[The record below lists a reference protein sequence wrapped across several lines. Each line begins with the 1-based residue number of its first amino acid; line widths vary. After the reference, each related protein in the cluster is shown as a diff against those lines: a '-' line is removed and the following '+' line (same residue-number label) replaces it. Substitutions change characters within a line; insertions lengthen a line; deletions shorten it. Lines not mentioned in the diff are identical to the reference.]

1 MNNVFEKDQKT
12 KLEKEKEEERKETLR
27 VTGVII
33 TMLVFIILFTIM
45 LFYSGSLT
53 TYITNYISSAGMDPN
68 KQTPYVNMFL
78 SLIAI
83 FLYLGIFQLLSVL
96 PDELKKFGMTQN
108 KPFDLPFNFDLGNG
122 YTLTEISGMI
132 SEFTFYFFI
141 MVIFIFFN
149 FNSGEA
155 NNAIF
160 MLANVAF
167 LYYMFIMLIIINI
180 AQPQPGST
188 ISNLDIAITAFVVFS
203 FMAMVA
209 LYTKV
214 TSDAEAMNLFKTF
227 LPLPELN
234 FIFRL
239 IMFIPCIFI
248 YTINF
253 FRYQT
258 DPGVTPPTILILLVI
273 NIFVITGYVIYKNI
287 KPDVTKLILNEP
299 IYLNRKQ
306 VLSAEDMILYE
317 QELKRYKY
325 SLSFWVNINRV
336 KSRDKDIKI
345 LELSNKLKVLY
356 NEASGELTVE
366 YMKEDGD
373 QGNSNYEKYLG
384 TNNFPLQKWNHIIL
398 NYNSGILDVF
408 LNNKLLFSQSG
419 VIIKNSRNEI
429 HSGEDDGLTGG
440 ICHVKYFNRV
450 LTLDEID
457 RFYHRYK
464 NSNPP
469 VV

>member
-1 MNNVFEKDQKT
+1 MAFLIT
-12 KLEKEKEEERKETLR
+12 
-27 VTGVII
+27 II
-33 TMLVFIILFTIM
+33 VFISLNYNYYAKLLFFSAAVCLSLVLILYFINYGSDILDYFNKLNLDVTSSMGYRFYIWEKIIISVFKNPLFGSGYLGVSIM
-45 LFYSGSLT
+45 EGGSGSAHSQ
-53 TYITNYISSAGMDPN
+53 YMD
-68 KQTPYVNMFL
+68 VLFRV
-78 SLIAI
+78 
-83 FLYLGIFQLLSVL
+83 GII
-96 PDELKKFGMTQN
+96 G
-108 KPFDLPFNFDLGNG
+108 
-122 YTLTEISGMI
+122 
-132 SEFTFYFFI
+132 FTFYFFI

-149 FNSGEA
+149 FNTGEA

-160 MLANVAF
+160 ILANVMF
-167 LYYMFIMLIIINI
+167 VYFMFIMMIVINI

-188 ISNLDIAITAFVVFS
+188 ISNVDIVITAFVAFS
-203 FMAMVA
+203 IMGMFA

-214 TSDAEAMNLFKTF
+214 ITDDKAMDLFKTF

-253 FRYQT
+253 FRYQM
-258 DPGVTPPTILILLVI
+258 DPAVTPPTILILLVI
-273 NIFVITGYVIYKNI
+273 NILVITGYILSKTI

-306 VLSAEDMILYE
+306 KLSEEDMLLYDRDI
-317 QELKRYKY
+317 KKYKY

-336 KSRDKDIKI
+336 KSRDKDIEI

-356 NEASGELTVE
+356 NESSGELTVE
-366 YMKEDGD
+366 YVKENGTTNDW
-373 QGNSNYEKYLG
+373 EKYLG

-419 VIIKNSRNEI
+419 VIIKNSRNI
-429 HSGEDDGLTGG
+429 ISSGEDSGLTGG

-457 RFYHRYK
+457 RFYHKYK

>member
-1 MNNVFEKDQKT
+1 MNNIFEKDQQT
-12 KLEKEKEEERKETLR
+12 KLEKEKEEERKETLK
-27 VTGVII
+27 VTGVVIA
-33 TMLVFIILFTIM
+33 TLLFLVLFIIV
-45 LFYSGSLT
+45 LFYSGSLKDYLT
-53 TYITNYISSAGMDPN
+53 RYVSNTAIGQG
-68 KQTPYVNMFL
+68 KQSQYVNMFL
-78 SLIAI
+78 SLIGI
-83 FLYLGIFQLLSVL
+83 FLYIGIFKLLSAL
-96 PDELKKFGMTQN
+96 PDELKKFGMKQN
-108 KPFDLPFNFDLGNG
+108 SSFDLPFNFDLGNG
-122 YTLTEISGMI
+122 YTLTEVSGMI

-149 FNSGEA
+149 FNTAEA

-160 MLANVAF
+160 MLANVMF
-167 LYYMFIMLIIINI
+167 VYFMFIMTIVINI

-188 ISNLDIAITAFVVFS
+188 ISNVDMVITGFVAFSIMGMF
-203 FMAMVA
+203 A

-214 TSDAEAMNLFKTF
+214 ITDDKAMDLFKTF

-253 FRYQT
+253 FRYQI

-273 NIFVITGYVIYKNI
+273 NILVITGYILYKTI

-299 IYLNRKQ
+299 IYLNRKEK
-306 VLSAEDMILYE
+306 LSEEDMLLYDRDI
-317 QELKRYKY
+317 KKYKY

-336 KSRDKDIKI
+336 KSRDKDIEI

-356 NEASGELTVE
+356 NESSGELTVQ
-366 YMKEDGD
+366 YIKENGTTDD
-373 QGNSNYEKYLG
+373 WEKYLG

-419 VIIKNSRNEI
+419 VIIKNSRNKI
-429 HSGEDDGLTGG
+429 HSGEDNGLTGG
-440 ICHVKYFNRV
+440 ICHIKYFNRV

-457 RFYHRYK
+457 RFYHKYK